1 MILDLERF
9 VREERP
15 YWDELEE
22 RLGRLSKNIE
32 YRMDL
37 LESQRF
43 YYLYRR
49 TASDLARIQTFAA
62 EPALRSYLE
71 GLSVRA
77 YAEIHETRELPHRVQ
92 PLVWLLHTFPACFRR
107 QIVAFAVTVIT
118 TLAGCALGGGAV
130 YFDSTAKYDL
140 LPFGH
145 GEMSPSQRVQ
155 EEEQERGEHLEG
167 QKTRFAS
174 MLMTHNIKVSVF
186 TMALGIGW
194 GFGTLVLL
202 FYNGVILGG
211 IAVDYIRAGESV
223 FLAGWLLPHGSVEIP
238 AILIAGQA
246 GLVLGAA
253 VIGWGSSAGLRERL
267 RAVGADVMTL
277 ILGVMVLLVWAG
289 IVEAF
294 FSQYHEPV
302 VPYALKI
309 AFGSLQLFVLFAYLL
324 KSGIRRAVKEDRG
337 HG

>member
-9 VREERP
+9 VRDERP
-15 YWDELEE
+15 YWNELEQHLE
-22 RLGRLSKNIE
+22 RLANNVE

-49 TASDLARIQTFAA
+49 AASDLARIQTFAA
-62 EPALRSYLE
+62 EPALHAYLG
-71 GLSVRA
+71 GLSARA
-77 YAEIHETRELPHRVQ
+77 YAEIHETRGRPHRVQ
-92 PLVWLLHTFPACFRR
+92 PMVWLLHTFPSCFRR
-107 QIVAFAVTVIT
+107 RLTAFALTALA
-118 TLAGCALGGGAV
+118 TLAGCVFGGGAV
-130 YFDSTAKYDL
+130 YLDAGAKYDL

-145 GEMSPSQRVQ
+145 GAMSPSERVQ
-155 EEEQERGEHLEG
+155 EEEEEQGEHLAG
-167 QKTRFAS
+167 NKSRFAS

-194 GFGTLVLL
+194 GFGTLILL

-246 GLVLGAA
+246 GFVLGAA
-253 VIGWGSSAGLRERL
+253 AIGWGSSAGLRERL
-267 RAVGADVMTL
+267 RAVGPDVVTL
-277 ILGVMVLLVWAG
+277 ILGVMLLLVWAG

-302 VPYALKI
+302 VPYSLKI
-309 AFGSLQLFVLFAYLL
+309 AFGSLQLAALFAYLF
-324 KSGIRRAVKEDRG
+324 KSGMRPRAKESDRNA
-337 HG
+337 